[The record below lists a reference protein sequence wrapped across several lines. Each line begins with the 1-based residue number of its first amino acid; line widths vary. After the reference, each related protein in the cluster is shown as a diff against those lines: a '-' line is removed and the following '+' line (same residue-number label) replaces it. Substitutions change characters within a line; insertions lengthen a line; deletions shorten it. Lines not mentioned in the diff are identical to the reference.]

1 MDLNDHLESSLG
13 LEMYSTETPGIG
25 GRLKNRFEDF
35 LVEEIT
41 PEKEVLE
48 LHGLDFE
55 QENLEV
61 SGPKKKFVSFVVQKM
76 GLSTMDVS
84 TIIASVLGI
93 PQHLV
98 TYAGLKD
105 KRAITTQMMS
115 IPRGAASKLCEMR
128 LSRIRISSPRHTKH
142 PVQVGDLWGNRFT
155 ILLTDIGVDCGPAL
169 KASDILG
176 NQPLLNYFG
185 VQRFGVTRPITHLVG
200 KQLIKKDF
208 EAAARHLLTDTTPY
222 EPADLTETRIQ
233 LSEDFIPTP
242 DIIDKFPQDLRYE
255 REMLRQLIKHPGDFK
270 RAFSR
275 VPSRVLMIFAHSFQS
290 YLFNRLI
297 SKRAKAGLDLEI
309 PEPGDFLIQLDT
321 PHSGRD
327 SWSYVTE
334 ASLESR
340 VEEVKSGKYGLAAP
354 LLGYTTKMPPSR
366 QTEMV
371 KTLLKE
377 ESVSLHDFRNKEHK
391 ALDSDGG
398 FHLVSMRPNGL
409 HSECSEDGLRLRF
422 SLRKGS
428 YATIALREIMKNHPI
443 NRV

>member
-1 MDLNDHLESSLG
+1 M
-13 LEMYSTETPGIG
+13 EMYSTDSPGIG
-25 GRLKNRFEDF
+25 GRLKDRFEDF

-41 PEKEVLE
+41 PERETLQLQDME
-48 LHGLDFE
+48 LE
-55 QENLEV
+55 QEHLEV
-61 SGPKKKFVSFVVQKM
+61 SGEKKKFVSFVVQKM

-84 TIIASVLGI
+84 TIIASELRI

-105 KRAITTQMMS
+105 KRAVTAQMMS
-115 IPRGAASKLCEMR
+115 IPRGAASKLSEMR
-128 LSRIRISSPRHTKH
+128 LARIRISNPRFTKH

-155 ILLTDIGVDCGPAL
+155 ILLTNIEADCDTAL
-169 KASDILG
+169 KTTDALT

-185 VQRFGVTRPITHLVG
+185 VQRFGVTRPVTHLVG
-200 KQLIKKDF
+200 KQLIKKDY

-222 EPADLTETRIQ
+222 ESAELTDARTQ
-233 LSEDFIPTP
+233 LAEDFIPTP
-242 DIIDKFPQDLRYE
+242 EIIEEFPKDLRYE

-270 RAFSR
+270 RAFSKVR
-275 VPSRVLMIFAHSFQS
+275 SRVLTIFTHSFQS

-297 SKRAKAGLDLEI
+297 SMRAKEGLDLEI
-309 PEPGDFLIQLDT
+309 PEPGDFLIQLDS

-334 ASLESR
+334 ATLEAR
-340 VEEVKSGKYGLAAP
+340 IEEVRSGKYGLAAP
-354 LLGYTTKMPPSR
+354 LLGYATKMPPSK

-371 KTLLKE
+371 KFLLEE
-377 ESVSLHDFRNKEHK
+377 ESVSLQDFRNKEHK
-391 ALDSDGG
+391 ALDSGGG
-398 FHLVSMRPNGL
+398 FHLVSIRPMNL
-409 HSECSEDGLRLRF
+409 HSECSEEGLNLSF

-428 YATIALREIMKNHPI
+428 YATVVLREVMKSHPI